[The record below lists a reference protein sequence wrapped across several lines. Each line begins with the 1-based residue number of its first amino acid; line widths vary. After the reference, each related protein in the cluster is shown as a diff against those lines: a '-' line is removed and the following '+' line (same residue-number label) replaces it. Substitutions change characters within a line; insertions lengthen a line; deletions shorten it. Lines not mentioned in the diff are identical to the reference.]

1 MNRRVDNKISAQE
14 LEPLE
19 LEPLAFGEGFTTN
32 GINKYGEC
40 LVVKYCMVCIIYYY
54 NCWNVLTSIENLCV
68 DDIHLP
74 RHEIQAVQGH
84 YFKHTIIIAK
94 IARMCYSRL

>member
-32 GINKYGEC
+32 GINKYGKC
-40 LVVKYCMVCIIYYY
+40 FVVKHAWFIIYY
-54 NCWNVLTSIENLCV
+54 NITAGIFNIN
-68 DDIHLP
+68 
-74 RHEIQAVQGH
+74 
-84 YFKHTIIIAK
+84 
-94 IARMCYSRL
+94 